1 MIGFF
6 PLFALILIAF
16 NVVVFG
22 GDVFFGA
29 EAGQDIF
36 NSTVASFQLMSSD
49 VWKITLGDTFV
60 IVSLLILFLEIVKAT
75 RTNQVTIINHALS
88 MLVFIVALV
97 EFIVMEGFGNS
108 TFFLIMAMSMLD
120 VIAGFTITIS
130 TARRDLG
137 IGQGIFAG

>member
-75 RTNQVTIINHALS
+75 RTNQVAIMNHALS

-97 EFIVMEGFGNS
+97 EFIVIEGFGNS

>member
-29 EAGQDIF
+29 EAGQDVF

-75 RTNQVTIINHALS
+75 RTNQVAIMNHALS

-130 TARRDLG
+130 TAHRDLG

>member
-75 RTNQVTIINHALS
+75 RTNQVAIMNHALS

>member
-22 GDVFFGA
+22 GDVLFGA
-29 EAGQDIF
+29 EAGQDVF

-75 RTNQVTIINHALS
+75 RTNQVAIMNHALS

>member
-29 EAGQDIF
+29 EAGQDVF

-75 RTNQVTIINHALS
+75 RTNQVAIMNHALS

>member
-29 EAGQDIF
+29 EAGQDVF
-36 NSTVASFQLMSSD
+36 NSTVVSFQLMSSD

-75 RTNQVTIINHALS
+75 RTNQVAIMNHALS